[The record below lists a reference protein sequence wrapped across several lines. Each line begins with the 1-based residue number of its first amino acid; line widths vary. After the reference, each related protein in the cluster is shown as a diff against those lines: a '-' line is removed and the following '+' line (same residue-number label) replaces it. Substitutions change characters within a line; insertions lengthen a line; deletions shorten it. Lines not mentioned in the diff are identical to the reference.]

1 MTRKKMING
10 ELCVR
15 HDENPSRMLKQRFCA
30 VVQNSKRL
38 LSLITSAILSF
49 NAIAANYTLHW
60 SGHPNVMSSIGYR
73 ADITSITPLSY
84 SGTVTIPEYVSQ
96 INTTYEVMGIAA
108 HAFAGSKITKL
119 YVPETISYIDY
130 LGSCTDLKKIVLRM
144 NNFTLEYGTDTRF
157 DERAFIGTHP
167 DCIVYVPKGFYTWKD
182 WESTYLKPG
191 DLFGGRPIEWF
202 HYHVKFNANGGTG
215 SMPQQTIYT
224 DETTKLT
231 ANAFTRSG
239 YSFSGWATS
248 AGGEKKYSNN
258 ASVKNLD
265 TGINATVNLYAVWT
279 ANKYSV
285 KFNTNGGTGTMSN
298 QAFVYGTSQNL
309 TANGFSRDGYS
320 FVGWATSATGAK
332 VYSDKESVKNLTTT
346 ANGIV
351 NLYAI
356 WECQASVEN
365 VSAKQR
371 YPWNGLV
378 DLKFT
383 ITGTSGIKYDA
394 IFTAKDMIGNT
405 NVAMKTICKADG
417 TSIVATEPLL
427 AGTYN
432 WIWDATADLPKDFKC
447 DRMTISAIAAT
458 GVSPEFKMDLSG
470 MGPWDV
476 RTATTT
482 EAICYSSTW
491 ATNALDG
498 AKAVVKVYPVKREKP
513 KYIAIDL
520 SSGTTATHY
529 PIEYL
534 DEIPGGSWSDEY
546 KTSKLVLRHIPAGS
560 FIMGGRNTDYPG
572 AVNTNL
578 HMVTLTKDFYMG
590 VFEVTQRQWELVMG
604 NRPSAFSN
612 ETCYATRPVECVS
625 YVDIRGD
632 EKGIT
637 WPESEE
643 VDEYSFMGKLR
654 KKSGLTSFDLPTE
667 AQWEYACR
675 AGTTTGLNNGKNLST
690 LTELCPNANE
700 VARYGWNNDKDAVAA
715 AGYSTNKYPDETDK
729 GTAVVGSYFS
739 NNYGI
744 FDMHGNVW
752 EFCLDADDP
761 IESGSV
767 DPVGSLDL
775 TTGRRQLRGGSWYSY
790 GGGHAYEITSGDHH
804 KYKGVGIAETGRLG
818 TMGFRL
824 CLQGG
829 EVLETAK
836 GVEIVSATGEGDAAW
851 TPTKAGTYYLT
862 HETQTNGVNGAE
874 VLGAWFTVG
883 APELTFVPDG
893 DLTPGVKVAIAG
905 AGEGWTVRY
914 TTDGAAPTSSSAE
927 YTEPIALNDSATIR
941 AVAFSDG
948 GLESLEYSATFSLMS
963 VGGAVARPRYP
974 WNGLVDIDVT
984 VKGAENEDYLV
995 SLVARDL
1002 DGGTNLPLRTAW
1014 QLGGTVTNNA
1024 FLVKP
1029 GAHRFTWDAAADI
1042 TNDCEFANVVV
1053 SVLAEHSAIIGAKK
1067 VLSLEVADYAGTETL
1082 ANVPVL
1088 VRLSTAIDGFSYA
1101 DFVDTNGGDLVFTD
1115 ESGNIVY
1122 PHEIDEWHT
1131 DGESLV
1137 WVKLP
1142 RMVNGTKFKMAYGN
1156 SQLITHNSQLSSH
1169 EVWSDY
1175 AGVWHMNEDSGTA
1188 YDSTANGLDGT
1199 PSKGSN
1205 ALADINQMVAYENG
1219 ACGRARVNGMCNGS
1233 GLNYMLVPSAPV
1245 LHFGGRFVSS
1255 GWFRANDV
1263 GKDDDPRLITKKND
1277 SEYAW
1282 AKLTGFDIN
1291 YENSPTNLLV
1301 RGQSKTS
1308 FTAITPSMLNVWVN
1322 ILVIF
1327 EDDVVTTY
1335 ANGRNVGT
1343 GSISAVLDNDDYL
1356 TFGGYGGLFSLNG
1369 QYDEIR
1375 LRGGSLSADRI
1386 KADYDMIVNRN
1397 FLRYGSVENGKGA
1410 AE

>member
-1 MTRKKMING
+1 MKKLISCV
-10 ELCVR
+10 LC
-15 HDENPSRMLKQRFCA
+15 
-30 VVQNSKRL
+30 
-38 LSLITSAILSF
+38 
-49 NAIAANYTLHW
+49 
-60 SGHPNVMSSIGYR
+60 
-73 ADITSITPLSY
+73 
-84 SGTVTIPEYVSQ
+84 
-96 INTTYEVMGIAA
+96 
-108 HAFAGSKITKL
+108 
-119 YVPETISYIDY
+119 ISW
-130 LGSCTDLKKIVLRM
+130 L
-144 NNFTLEYGTDTRF
+144 
-157 DERAFIGTHP
+157 
-167 DCIVYVPKGFYTWKD
+167 
-182 WESTYLKPG
+182 
-191 DLFGGRPIEWF
+191 
-202 HYHVKFNANGGTG
+202 
-215 SMPQQTIYT
+215 
-224 DETTKLT
+224 
-231 ANAFTRSG
+231 
-239 YSFSGWATS
+239 
-248 AGGEKKYSNN
+248 
-258 ASVKNLD
+258 
-265 TGINATVNLYAVWT
+265 
-279 ANKYSV
+279 
-285 KFNTNGGTGTMSN
+285 TMS
-298 QAFVYGTSQNL
+298 A
-309 TANGFSRDGYS
+309 
-320 FVGWATSATGAK
+320 VG
-332 VYSDKESVKNLTTT
+332 
-346 ANGIV
+346 
-351 NLYAI
+351 
-356 WECQASVEN
+356 
-365 VSAKQR
+365 
-371 YPWNGLV
+371 
-378 DLKFT
+378 
-383 ITGTSGIKYDA
+383 
-394 IFTAKDMIGNT
+394 
-405 NVAMKTICKADG
+405 
-417 TSIVATEPLL
+417 
-427 AGTYN
+427 
-432 WIWDATADLPKDFKC
+432 
-447 DRMTISAIAAT
+447 AT

-476 RTATTT
+476 RTAATT
-482 EAICYSSTW
+482 EALSYSSSW
-491 ATNALDG
+491 ATNALNG

-520 SSGTTATHY
+520 SGGTAATHY

-560 FIMGGRNTDYPG
+560 FIMGGRATDYPG

-604 NRPSAFSN
+604 NRPSRFTN
-612 ETCYATRPVECVS
+612 ETCYASRPVDNIRWI
-625 YVDIRGD
+625 DIRGSQS
-632 EKGIT
+632 GIMFPKT
-637 WPESEE
+637 TE
-643 VDEYSFMGKLR
+643 VDELSFIGRIRSKTGM
-654 KKSGLTSFDLPTE
+654 SDFDLPSE
-667 AQWEYACR
+667 AQTEYSCR
-675 AGTTTGLNNGKNLST
+675 AGTTTALNSGVNCSEITNVVELAELSRYATNSGWYENGDKWTDAYFSNS
-690 LTELCPNANE
+690 LTD
-700 VARYGWNNDKDAVAA
+700 R
-715 AGYSTNKYPDETDK
+715 
-729 GTAVVGSYFS
+729 GTAKVGSYKP
-739 NNYGI
+739 NDWGLY
-744 FDMHGNVW
+744 DMHGNVW
-752 EFCLDADDP
+752 EYCLDLEKTNEVSLAA
-761 IESGSV
+761 V
-767 DPVGSLDL
+767 DPVGAEYG
-775 TTGRRQLRGGSWYSY
+775 TTDRRVYKGGSWRHYADGCSS
-790 GGGHAYEITSGDHH
+790 GHRDGPKHTFIQNSSKAFN
-804 KYKGVGIAETGRLG
+804 V
-818 TMGFRL
+818 GFRL
-824 CLQGG
+824 CLHGG
-829 EVLETAK
+829 ELPEVDDSVTLVNA
-836 GVEIVSATGEGDAAW
+836 AGEGASDW

-1308 FTAITPSMLNVWVN
+1308 FTAITPSMLNAWVN

-1397 FLRYGSVENGKGA
+1397 FLRYGPVENGKGVM
-1410 AE
+1410 E